1 MLYKNIALTTELQ
14 EVVVTPRS
22 YVLTAAVTCWL
33 LLDDLLY
40 LTQGRI
46 SSVSFEFLDIVDLY
60 SVLRDLR
67 GVHCSFLPGHF
78 AT

>member
-1 MLYKNIALTTELQ
+1 
-14 EVVVTPRS
+14 VVITSRS

-67 GVHCSFLPGHF
+67 GVQCSFLPRHF